1 MHPPIRI
8 ANVVSSYAGLLLAL
22 IQLNQAK
29 PLAAGAFQS
38 TFPEKTMDKPTNPL
52 LIASLAALAFC
63 AGVANAATTY
73 VNTTVQ
79 GALAP
84 GVYGRIDIGN
94 APPPPVIYTQPVII
108 QRAPMVVQ
116 QPPLYLHVPPGHAK
130 KWSKHCAK
138 YNACNQPVYFVRVRG
153 DDDYERRGKGKR
165 QDEYRRYEDDRGDR
179 DDDGDKHDKGRGKK
193 HGKGHDK
200 G

>member
-1 MHPPIRI
+1 MYK
-8 ANVVSSYAGLLLAL
+8 NTQSLLVAGLV
-22 IQLNQAK
+22 
-29 PLAAGAFQS
+29 
-38 TFPEKTMDKPTNPL
+38 
-52 LIASLAALAFC
+52 ALAVC
-63 AGVANAATTY
+63 SGPARSATTY

-94 APPPPVIYTQPVII
+94 APPPPLIYTQPVII
-108 QRAPMVVQ
+108 QPAPMVVQ

-130 KWSKHCAK
+130 KWSKHCAR

-179 DDDGDKHDKGRGKK
+179 GDRDDDGDKHDKGRGKK